1 MAEDRPAVPLSRL
14 RDLLAQCVE
23 ADSIRGVAREVGLPP
38 NGLKYFLE
46 GGAPRQATRRKLEA
60 WFVRRAAR
68 GSASDPDA
76 GRAALSIL
84 VRCLPPAYR
93 EIAQD
98 RVVAL
103 IRELCD
109 QAGALTPAW
118 LSPPDANPPQD

>member
-1 MAEDRPAVPLSRL
+1 MPLSRL

-46 GGAPRQATRRKLEA
+46 GGVPRQATRRKLEA

-68 GSASDPDA
+68 GAASDSDA

-84 VRCLPPAYR
+84 VRCLPPAHR
-93 EIAQD
+93 GAAQD
-98 RVVAL
+98 RVAAL
-103 IRELCD
+103 IRELCE
-109 QAGALTPAW
+109 QAGSPAPAW
-118 LSPPDANPPQD
+118 LSSPAANPAQD